1 MINEFRKAVLNYDD
15 AARRLA
21 EEAVE
26 KNIDPIKAIQEGPVK
41 GIIEFGDRYGRKVI
55 FLSELMVGANAC
67 ICSLKGVF
75 SK

>member
-15 AARRLA
+15 AAKRLA

-41 GIIEFGDRYGRKVI
+41 GIIELGDSYGRKVI
-55 FLSELMVGANAC
+55 FLSELMVGAKAC

-75 SK
+75 SN